1 MTADRIDQAIEV
13 PLPDEAGRGKL
24 VRLYGKGLPLEDA
37 FIAEAARRSDGT
49 SCAFVKESMRRLAQ
63 ASIAR
68 DGGTSVISAEI
79 DEALDDMLFSGGRL
93 NAQLLGGAQA
103 MAAR

>member
-1 MTADRIDQAIEV
+1 
-13 PLPDEAGRGKL
+13 
-24 VRLYGKGLPLEDA
+24 LEDA
-37 FIAEAARRSDGT
+37 LIAEAARRSAGT
-49 SCAFVKESMRRLAQ
+49 SCAFVKELMRRLAQ

-68 DGGTSVISAEI
+68 DGGTSVISADI

-103 MAAR
+103 